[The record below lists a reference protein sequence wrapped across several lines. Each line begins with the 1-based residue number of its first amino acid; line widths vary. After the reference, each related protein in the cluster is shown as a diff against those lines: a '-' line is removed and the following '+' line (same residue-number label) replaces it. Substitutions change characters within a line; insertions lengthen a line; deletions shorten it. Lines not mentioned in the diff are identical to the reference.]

1 MDKLFL
7 VGHGVGA
14 HICGAIGREFSSE
27 KHLRL
32 KRITGLDPVGMM
44 IFVVL
49 WLKFYMTINAMSR
62 LKLLLEENWMT
73 RSELKLKSSALGFR
87 LIVAYL

>member
-1 MDKLFL
+1 MFFINNICLIKYYINLKVAHTYVEMLQKLRREGYNMDKLFL

-32 KRITGLDPVGMM
+32 NRITGLDPVGEDE
-44 IFVVL
+44 IVVL
-49 WLKFYMTINAMSR
+49 
-62 LKLLLEENWMT
+62 
-73 RSELKLKSSALGFR
+73 
-87 LIVAYL
+87 